1 MAITLFMK
9 IERKTPS
16 SRGFSL
22 LEVLIS
28 VATISVLCTIAWLAL
43 QFVLSDVSSSIK
55 LPNDVAVL
63 NRAVQCYL
71 ANGGSLDDVSNPSEV
86 LARLKTQAINR
97 SEIAGLS
104 GPMIDLRM
112 SVITSKE
119 AGGKVALW
127 DLERKQFRIV
137 ERNIVPNGAT
147 PIAEFAMNESFPP
160 L

>member
-1 MAITLFMK
+1 MEISPHMNFSPK
-9 IERKTPS
+9 ILH

-43 QFVLSDVSSSIK
+43 QCVLSDVSSAVK

-71 ANGGSLDDVSNPSEV
+71 ANGGSLDDVSNPTEV
-86 LARLKTQAINR
+86 LARLKTQAVNR

-104 GPMIDLRM
+104 GPMIDPRM
-112 SVITSKE
+112 SVVANRQTD
-119 AGGKVALW
+119 GKVAIW
-127 DLERKQFRIV
+127 DLRRKQFRIV
-137 ERNIVPNGAT
+137 EHNIVPSGTT
-147 PIAEFAMNESFPP
+147 PIAEFALNERLRSF
-160 L
+160 